1 MMSEPWVS
9 TTFPSKVAIF
19 LASSA
24 IMLSDSM
31 LTGFSR
37 SARSARAD
45 PAAKAHAAARPRAA
59 APALFPGRRIE
70 GGPDLRLQRE
80 LLFLVVH
87 HHADPAQNR
96 TSFRN
101 RDCLVA
107 TRNPLLREH
116 VQEFG
121 ARAKFRPL
129 RRGLAQDHHIAVKER
144 LLALSSYGAA
154 IRRCGEIAAVLGNL
168 NEARIEHF
176 ARTVVGEMCHLRRG
190 ECVPEPAR
198 FVEPLDGEVFDDR
211 IGIVPGKLRVPAGAI
226 EHGVLQPQGQQ
237 PEKRHQNEGEQRRD
251 ARFHASWRARA
262 RSNVSWACMI
272 SSHTSRAAPRP
283 PGARVTWWTRSRTSS
298 GASGTLAEKPQRA
311 STGRSTQSSP
321 IYPAAAAEVCA
332 WPRRLSK
339 AVLLSPA
346 PCSTSVMPS
355 SAARTSTARERRAES
370 MATSTP
376 LSFSIFSPWPSRALN
391 AFNSAPVSLKYRVPS
406 VSTPSTSKIINLS
419 RRIRSRMSAR
429 IK

>member
-1 MMSEPWVS
+1 MTREPWVS

-24 IMLSDSM
+24 IMLSDSI

-37 SARSARAD
+37 SARSAKAD
-45 PAAKAHAAARPRAA
+45 PAANAHAAARPRAAA

-70 GGPDLRLQRE
+70 GGLDLRLQRE
-80 LLFLVVH
+80 LLFVVVN
-87 HHADPAQNR
+87 HHADSAQNR
-96 TSFRN
+96 TSVRN
-101 RDCLVA
+101 RDRLLG
-107 TRNPLLREH
+107 TKNPRLREH
-116 VQEFG
+116 MQEFG

-129 RRGLAQDHHIAVKER
+129 KRRLAQDQHIAVKER
-144 LLALSSYGAA
+144 LLALSTDRAA
-154 IRRCGEIAAVLGNL
+154 IRRCGEIAAVFGGL

-176 ARTVVGEMCHLRRG
+176 ARTVVGEMRHLRRG
-190 ECVPEPAR
+190 ECVLELAR
-198 FVEPLDGEVFDDR
+198 TVEPLYGEVFDDR
-211 IGIVPGKLRVPAGAI
+211 IGIVPGGLCVPAGAF

-237 PEKRHQNEGEQRRD
+237 PEKRHQNEREQRSD

-262 RSNVSWACMI
+262 RPSVSWACMI
-272 SSHTSRAAPRP
+272 SSQTSRAAPLP
-283 PGARVTWWTRSRTSS
+283 PAARVTWWTRSRTSS
-298 GASGTLAEKPQRA
+298 GASGTLAAKPQRA
-311 STGRSTQSSP
+311 STGRSSQSSP
-321 IYPAAAAEVCA
+321 MYPAAEAEACA

-391 AFNSAPVSLKYRVPS
+391 AFNSAPVSLK
-406 VSTPSTSKIINLS
+406 
-419 RRIRSRMSAR
+419 
-429 IK
+429 

>member
-1 MMSEPWVS
+1 MTREPCVS

-45 PAAKAHAAARPRAA
+45 PAANVHAAARPRAAA

-70 GGPDLRLQRE
+70 GGLDLGLQRE
-80 LLFLVVH
+80 LLFFVVH

-101 RDCLVA
+101 RDCLVG

-121 ARAKFRPL
+121 ARAKFRPP

-168 NEARIEHF
+168 NEARIKHF

-190 ECVPEPAR
+190 ECVPEPASTAYCSHR
-198 FVEPLDGEVFDDR
+198 VSNPRNAIKTSGSRGVTRVFMQA
-211 IGIVPGKLRVPAGAI
+211 GGPG
-226 EHGVLQPQGQQ
+226 
-237 PEKRHQNEGEQRRD
+237 
-251 ARFHASWRARA
+251 
-262 RSNVSWACMI
+262 
-272 SSHTSRAAPRP
+272 
-283 PGARVTWWTRSRTSS
+283 
-298 GASGTLAEKPQRA
+298 
-311 STGRSTQSSP
+311 
-321 IYPAAAAEVCA
+321 
-332 WPRRLSK
+332 
-339 AVLLSPA
+339 PA
-346 PCSTSVMPS
+346 PACLGP
-355 SAARTSTARERRAES
+355 A
-370 MATSTP
+370 
-376 LSFSIFSPWPSRALN
+376 
-391 AFNSAPVSLKYRVPS
+391 
-406 VSTPSTSKIINLS
+406 
-419 RRIRSRMSAR
+419 
-429 IK
+429 